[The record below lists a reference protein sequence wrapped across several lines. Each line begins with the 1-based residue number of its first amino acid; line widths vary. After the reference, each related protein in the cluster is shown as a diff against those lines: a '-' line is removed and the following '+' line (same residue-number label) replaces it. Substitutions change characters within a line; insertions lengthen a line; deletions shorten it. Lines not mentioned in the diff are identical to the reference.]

1 MNEGTTALFFLDHWE
16 RTQPSSTQTAR
27 LASCFFWKSSFYLV
41 SLQQQTDVLLRDLG
55 LGKTPYIFGRKSW
68 LPFPDHC
75 FQNLPAMLRGSISHH
90 HKRKLC
96 YLCTFSQSPWWA
108 MITCERRVQSHK
120 LRGHWKF
127 RLSSLCKD
135 CLFAGQ
141 TTHRAVT
148 LKMLIKRNESKEN
161 QWRSEYQKQYPIS
174 NVQVNKQAWRTLHRG
189 NEGLYREG

>member
-16 RTQPSSTQTAR
+16 RTQPSPTQTAR

-127 RLSSLCKD
+127 RLCHLYAKIASLLVRPHTGQLPLR
-135 CLFAGQ
+135 CLLKGMSPKKISEGQ
-141 TTHRAVT
+141 N
-148 LKMLIKRNESKEN
+148 IRNN
-161 QWRSEYQKQYPIS
+161 IP
-174 NVQVNKQAWRTLHRG
+174 
-189 NEGLYREG
+189 